1 MEGKLLVIS
10 GLSAA
15 GKGTIAK
22 ELVNRHDDFVLSIS
36 ATTREKRGNEVEGK
50 DYFFISKEKFE
61 EMIKNDEFLEYA
73 KYVNNYYGTPKK
85 YVKDM
90 IEQGK
95 NVILEIE
102 MQGALQVKK
111 IYDKAIL
118 VFFLPKDAKTQKER
132 LINRKRETLEQIEER
147 IKQAIVDAEYAI
159 HYDYVLVNEEV
170 EDSIKDIQ
178 LIVED
183 KYDKSKNATSLNI
196 LKKIVRDIKEEY
208 HVWAIRT
215 RID

>member
-50 DYFFISKEKFE
+50 DYFFISKAKFE

-85 YVKDM
+85 YVKEM
-90 IEQGK
+90 IDQGK

-111 IYDKAIL
+111 IYDNAIL

-159 HYDYVLVNEEV
+159 HYDYVLVNEEI

-183 KYDKSKNATSLNI
+183 SYDKSKNATSLNI

>member
-22 ELVNRHDDFVLSIS
+22 ELVDRFDNFVLSVS
-36 ATTREKRGNEVEGK
+36 ATTREKRGNEVDGK
-50 DYFFISKEKFE
+50 DYFFISKEKFDD
-61 EMIKNDEFLEYA
+61 MISNDEFLEYA

-85 YVKDM
+85 YVEEM
-90 IEQGK
+90 IKNGK

-111 IYDKAIL
+111 IYDKAVL
-118 VFFLPKDAKTQKER
+118 VFFLPKDAKTQRER
-132 LINRKRETLEQIEER
+132 LISRKRETLEQIEER

-159 HYDYVLVNEEV
+159 HYDYVLVNENID
-170 EDSIKDIQ
+170 DSIKDMQ
-178 LIVED
+178 EIVD
-183 KYDKSKNATSLNI
+183 GKYDKYKNKKSLLI
-196 LKKIVRDIKEEY
+196 LEQIVKDIKGE
-208 HVWAIRT
+208 
-215 RID
+215 

>member
-36 ATTREKRGNEVEGK
+36 ATTREKRGNEVDGK

-85 YVKDM
+85 YVKEM
-90 IEQGK
+90 IEKGK

-159 HYDYVLVNEEV
+159 HYDYVLVNEEI
-170 EDSIKDIQ
+170 EDSIKDVQ

-208 HVWAIRT
+208 HV
-215 RID
+215 

>member
-22 ELVNRHDDFVLSIS
+22 ELVNRYEDYVLSIS
-36 ATTREKRGNEVEGK
+36 ATTREKRGNEVDGK

-61 EMIKNDEFLEYA
+61 EMIENDEFLEYA

-85 YVKDM
+85 YVRDM

-118 VFFLPKDAKTQKER
+118 VFFLPKDAKTQRER

-159 HYDYVLVNEEV
+159 HYDYVLVNEEID
-170 EDSIKDIQ
+170 DSIKDLQ

-183 KYDKSKNATSLNI
+183 NYDKSKNATSLNI

-208 HVWAIRT
+208 NV
-215 RID
+215 

>member
-85 YVKDM
+85 YVKEM
-90 IEQGK
+90 IDQGK

-159 HYDYVLVNEEV
+159 HYDYVLVNEDI

-183 KYDKSKNATSLNI
+183 SYDKSKNATSLNI

-208 HVWAIRT
+208 HV
-215 RID
+215 

>member
-22 ELVNRHDDFVLSIS
+22 ELVSRFDNFVLSVS
-36 ATTREKRGNEVEGK
+36 ATTREKRGNEVDGK
-50 DYFFISKEKFE
+50 DYFFISKDKFD
-61 EMIKNDEFLEYA
+61 EMINNNEFLEYA

-85 YVKDM
+85 YVEDK
-90 IEQGK
+90 IKEGK

-111 IYDKAIL
+111 IYEKAIL
-118 VFFLPKDAKTQKER
+118 VFFLPRDAKTQRER

-159 HYDYVLVNEEV
+159 HYDYVLVNDNLEE
-170 EDSIKDIQ
+170 SIKDMQ
-178 LIVED
+178 EIVSER
-183 KYDKSKNATSLNI
+183 YDKSKNKICLNI
-196 LKKIVRDIKEEY
+196 LEKIVKDIKGE
-208 HVWAIRT
+208 
-215 RID
+215 

>member
-36 ATTREKRGNEVEGK
+36 ATTREKRGNEVEGR

-85 YVKDM
+85 YVKEM
-90 IEQGK
+90 IKQGK

-159 HYDYVLVNEEV
+159 HYDYVLVNEEI
-170 EDSIKDIQ
+170 EDSIKDVQ

-183 KYDKSKNATSLNI
+183 KYDKSKNTTSLNI

-208 HVWAIRT
+208 HV
-215 RID
+215 